1 MSKDNMEL
9 LLNQRNKSMV
19 VEDFIELIENC
30 EIARYAPS
38 QV

>member
-1 MSKDNMEL
+1 
-9 LLNQRNKSMV
+9 MV

-38 QV
+38 QVWQFKKDLK